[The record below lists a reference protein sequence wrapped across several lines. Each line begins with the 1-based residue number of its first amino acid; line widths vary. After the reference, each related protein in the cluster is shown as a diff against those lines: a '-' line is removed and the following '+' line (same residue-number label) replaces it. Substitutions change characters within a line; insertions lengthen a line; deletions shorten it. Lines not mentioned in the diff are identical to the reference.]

1 MYGTLYYS
9 DSLEDVVIAAAVGSS
24 LGFIAGVNNT
34 YDGFKADTADVV
46 SVR

>member
-1 MYGTLYYS
+1 MLTKHYS

-24 LGFIAGVNNT
+24 LGFIAGVKNT
-34 YDGFKADTADVV
+34 YDGLKAATADVV